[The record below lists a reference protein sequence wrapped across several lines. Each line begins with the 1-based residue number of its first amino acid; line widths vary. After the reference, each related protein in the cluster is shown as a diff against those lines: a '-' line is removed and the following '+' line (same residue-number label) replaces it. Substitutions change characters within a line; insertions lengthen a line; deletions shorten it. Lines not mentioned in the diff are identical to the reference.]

1 MNQNPLHGQRRRML
15 GYVAAS
21 ILAGSAAWALTPRR
35 RLSDLQGSLHLS
47 DLIPTQ
53 FGAWRVDPLQQAGI
67 VNPQLQEV
75 INRIYS
81 DTLSRTYVRTD
92 GRRIML
98 SVAYGSDQRD
108 GMQVHYPEVCYPA
121 QGFQIR
127 AQRRDNLR
135 VHGLTIPVKRLLT
148 NLGSGRI
155 EPVTYWIVVGE
166 TAIRSNTEMK
176 FVEMVYGLKGIVPD
190 GLIFRVSSIGENE
203 SEEFAMQDD
212 FVSQVYGAV
221 SYTHKERIFGASR
234 V

>member
-1 MNQNPLHGQRRRML
+1 MNPDPLHGQRRQML
-15 GYVAAS
+15 GYVASS
-21 ILAGSAAWALTPRR
+21 ILAGSAAWGLTPRR
-35 RLSDLQGSLHLS
+35 RLSDIKGPLHLN

-53 FGAWRVDPLQQAGI
+53 FGDWRVDPLQQAGI

-121 QGFQIR
+121 QGFQIQ
-127 AQRRDNLR
+127 AQRRENLS

-166 TAIRSNTEMK
+166 TAVGSGLEKKI
-176 FVEMVYGLKGIVPD
+176 VEMRYGLQGVIPD
-190 GLIFRVSSIGENE
+190 GLIFRVSSIGAL
-203 SEEFAMQDD
+203 EEEYILHND
-212 FVSQVYGAV
+212 FVNCIYSGV
-221 SYTHKERIFGASR
+221 SKLFRRRLFG